1 MKVKNEIQERKKKHS
16 FSDRTFNTILM
27 VIATIWSI
35 IVLYPMI
42 FVLSSSFSSGEA
54 VTAGQVYLWPVE
66 FSLKGYELV
75 FKNKLIWGA
84 YLNSFYYT
92 IAFVIIHLAMTIAGA
107 YPLSRKNYQAKG
119 FVTKYFTV
127 SMFFGGG
134 LIPTYML
141 IADLGLVNTRTWMI
155 ISGAVS
161 ISHIIIM
168 RTFFQSNIPYEL
180 LESAKMDGI
189 TDHQYLIK
197 IVLPL
202 SKAVISVICLYATV
216 TSWNAY
222 FTPMLYL
229 RDRELYP
236 LQLVVN
242 DILNKAKIDTSSIAD
257 ASLVEQM
264 ASAVDAMKYAV
275 IIVAIVPMLIIYP
288 FVQKFF
294 EKGVTMGS
302 IKG

>member
-1 MKVKNEIQERKKKHS
+1 MKIKNEINERKKKQGI
-16 FSDRTFNTILM
+16 SDRTINTIL
-27 VIATIWSI
+27 VIIAAIWSI

-42 FVLSSSFSSGEA
+42 FVFSSSVSSGEA

-75 FKNKLIWGA
+75 FKNKLIWGE

-92 IAFVIIHLAMTIAGA
+92 IAFVIIHVAMTIAGA

-127 SMFFGGG
+127 SRFFGGG

-141 IADLGLVNTRTWMI
+141 IANLGLVNTRTWMI

-180 LESAKMDGI
+180 LESAKIDGI
-189 TDHQYLIK
+189 TDHQYLLK

-242 DILNKAKIDTSSIAD
+242 DILNKAKIDTSSISD
-257 ASLVEQM
+257 TSLVEQM

-275 IIVAIVPMLIIYP
+275 IVVAIVPMLIIYP